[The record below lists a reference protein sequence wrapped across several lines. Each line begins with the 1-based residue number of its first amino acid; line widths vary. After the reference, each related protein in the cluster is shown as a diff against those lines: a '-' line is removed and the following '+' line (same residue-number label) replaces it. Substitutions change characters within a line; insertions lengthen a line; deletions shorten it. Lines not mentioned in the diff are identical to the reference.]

1 MYSKILKDTLRLY
14 DKLPVI
20 IPEKGV
26 LAGFAREF
34 WCPYSDA
41 FKSDNHHYPMG
52 TTFLKYGIKGVAKKA
67 RRNISPTKNKME
79 NELLEGI
86 AIVYDKIAEYFSKY
100 VSSLDEKI
108 QSANDEEKQRLDKV
122 KNIKPKIISML
133 EIYHKSNP
141 EQKNKILRSF
151 ITKIVYNREKENS
164 LLFDFYLDIFF
175 D

>member
-108 QSANDEEKQRLDKV
+108 QSANDEEKQRLNYIRNNMYVLANKKPQTFAQGIQLYYFMWKLRG
-122 KNIKPKIISML
+122 KN
-133 EIYHKSNP
+133 ETW
-141 EQKNKILRSF
+141 SF
-151 ITKIVYNREKENS
+151 I
-164 LLFDFYLDIFF
+164 
-175 D
+175 